1 MKELKFTVADR
12 LVFERDPLN
21 FKAATFVDIAGKRPS
36 LAADAQVAS
45 LINVGISGQVVAS
58 AQKSGPVLDSFTVSM
73 PSIMAKI
80 DGGRRGVLERPMHLD
95 TGASFSC
102 ILQAAYDR
110 DFMHLKFSGGT
121 PVMLEPL
128 RLIMFNSQHSIVS
141 HMMQGV
147 TFHIGIAEYTLDLLV
162 VPDTQFEYLLGAN
175 FMTGFAMKT
184 YFNRR
189 TAELGCVKGV
199 AGQRVPHFQT
209 VPMTFKSGCMTLA
222 IKKPTRYK

>member
-1 MKELKFTVADR
+1 MSAVSPAPASAALHNVAEKQQTVRYAD
-12 LVFERDPLN
+12 V
-21 FKAATFVDIAGKRPS
+21 AAK

-45 LINVGISGQVVAS
+45 LINVGISGQVMAT

-73 PSIMAKI
+73 PSVMAKI

-102 ILQAAYDR
+102 ISQAAYDR
-110 DFMHLKFSGGT
+110 DFLTLKVSGDT

-128 RLIMFNSQHSIVS
+128 RLNMFNFHHSIVT

-147 TFHIGIAEYTLDLLV
+147 TLRIGIAEYITDLLV

-175 FMTGFAMKT
+175 FIAGFAVKT
-184 YFNRR
+184 YFNRG
-189 TAELGCVKGV
+189 TAELSCVKGV

-209 VPMTFKSGCMTLA
+209 VPMTFKSGCMRLTV
-222 IKKPTRYK
+222 KTPSRYK